1 MEVKLSIS
9 SSRRISF
16 ASDFKD
22 IDEGLEEEVEE
33 LEKIRDNPNY
43 NCRIN
48 YNSEWDRT
56 FDDYEDEGGSNY
68 VKFTMKLNF
77 LLFSVIELFAIVRK
91 TTTFSSHCG
100 LVAKSEELSSFIFT
114 CHFDMLFCG

>member
-56 FDDYEDEGGSNY
+56 FNTYDEDEESNY
-68 VKFTMKLNF
+68 VKFLRPSELNF
-77 LLFSVIELFAIVRK
+77 AISFNAILCRLLCRCAAWKLEK
-91 TTTFSSHCG
+91 
-100 LVAKSEELSSFIFT
+100 
-114 CHFDMLFCG
+114 

>member
-22 IDEGLEEEVEE
+22 VDEDLEE

-48 YNSEWDRT
+48 YNSDWDEHDND
-56 FDDYEDEGGSNY
+56 FGDDEESNY
-68 VKFTMKLNF
+68 VK
-77 LLFSVIELFAIVRK
+77 
-91 TTTFSSHCG
+91 
-100 LVAKSEELSSFIFT
+100 
-114 CHFDMLFCG
+114 